1 MIPMDSKTLNYT
13 VLFAQLGEVCS
24 GLDVADQAE
33 MERVLAESEQIR
45 VLREIAEAASEQSET
60 VVFTRG

>member
-1 MIPMDSKTLNYT
+1 MIPMDIKTLNYT
-13 VLFAQLGEVCS
+13 VLFGQLGEVRS
-24 GLDVADQAE
+24 GLDVEDQAE

>member
-13 VLFAQLGEVCS
+13 VLFGQLGEVHS
-24 GLDVADQAE
+24 GLDVEDQAE

-45 VLREIAEAASEQSET
+45 VLREIVEAASEQSET